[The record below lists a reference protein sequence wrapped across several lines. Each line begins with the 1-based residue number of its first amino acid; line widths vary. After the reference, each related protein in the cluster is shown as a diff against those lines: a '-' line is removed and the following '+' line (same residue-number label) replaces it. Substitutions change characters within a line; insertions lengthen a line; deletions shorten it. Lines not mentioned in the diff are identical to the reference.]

1 MNIFQKFNEKS
12 KLSGFTG
19 NDSSKR
25 KKNSHNVALS
35 RIKETNIEKIEPF
48 LEEWS
53 EGFEILFPNNKL
65 FSDILKNK
73 ISKLIN
79 KINEIPLEDLNEVS
93 KENNLKI
100 DKIKL
105 ENNILNLIFFEFTL
119 TLKGQINKMDNY
131 FEPVEKNKLNDLLSI
146 DHVFKYIKEM
156 ENNTCLDNILGK
168 SPSQISKWRNNKK
181 KLTINSVIDI
191 KNNMLGKNSNLG
203 LKIIEEKKA
212 NTYCFLIY
220 CAIIIENLLE
230 EKKHIKIE
238 NVELW
243 IALLH
248 TYREPIERFC
258 DKIFKK

>member
-19 NDSSKR
+19 SDSFKR
-25 KKNSHNVALS
+25 KKKSHDVALS

-53 EGFEILFPNNKL
+53 EGFEVLFPDNKL

-79 KINEIPLEDLNEVS
+79 KINEIPLENLNEVF
-93 KENNLKI
+93 KEHNFEI
-100 DKIKL
+100 DKIKI

-119 TLKGQINKMDNY
+119 ELKGLINKMDNY
-131 FEPVEKNKLNDLLSI
+131 FEPVEKNKLNHLLSI
-146 DHVFKYIKEM
+146 DHVFNYIKEM
-156 ENNTCLDNILGK
+156 ENNTCLDNILGID
-168 SPSQISKWRNNKK
+168 PAQISRWRNQNKK
-181 KLTINSVIDI
+181 PRISSLLKI
-191 KNNMLGKNSNLG
+191 KNNMLGKNSDLG

-238 NVELW
+238 NIELW